1 VSRAAVSLRS
11 LLRTRPLLVVLLGL
25 PLLWVTVV
33 VSGLYLA
40 LGRLAIS
47 WAPGPDVWIL
57 GRDFSVFY
65 VGGSLARE
73 GSWSVLYDVAA
84 FAARFDEVT
93 GLDLPAGGPLFRY
106 PPPTAFAYVPLS
118 ATSLGVALV
127 LWTLAGVAAY
137 VASVRLLRLSPTA
150 GILVFASVPAYGAVA
165 LGQNTFFAF
174 LVLALA
180 GVAARRGAPIWLGVL
195 IGLLVLKPQ
204 LALGP
209 ALWWLSAPSR
219 HRRELMGALVSGGSS
234 VLATVL
240 ATPQGWATYLERLPT
255 LADPGPT
262 NRVWYFSGLDFFRMV
277 FGEGGAA
284 TLAWA
289 AVTLTVVAG
298 FVVVFR
304 RVADDPTTALAW
316 SIVAT
321 MLITPH
327 MVVYD
332 WLLLAVAGALLWDRV
347 PRWSLLTAAVLLHV
361 VALYGPDIASWQA
374 ERFTTILH
382 PAYPLLLALAT
393 PVLIRTARRPG
404 DHPRPSRSST

>member
-1 VSRAAVSLRS
+1 MSRAAVRLRS
-11 LLRTRPLLVVLLGL
+11 LLRTRPLPVVLLGL

-65 VGGSLARE
+65 VGGALARE
-73 GSWSVLYDVAA
+73 RAWSVLYDVAA
-84 FAARFDEVT
+84 FAARFDQVT
-93 GLDLPAGGPLFRY
+93 RLDLPAGGPIFRY
-106 PPPTAFAYVPLS
+106 PPPTAFAYAPLS
-118 ATSLGVALV
+118 AASLGIALA
-127 LWTLAGVAAY
+127 LWTLAGIAAY
-137 VASVRLLRLSPTA
+137 VVGVRLLRLSPTV
-150 GILVFASVPAYGAVA
+150 GILLFASVPAYVTVA

-174 LVLALA
+174 LVFASA
-180 GVAARRGAPIWLGVL
+180 AAAARRGARIWLGVL

-219 HRRELMGALVSGGSS
+219 YRRELAGAVLSVGGA
-234 VLATVL
+234 VLTTVL
-240 ATPQGWATYLERLPT
+240 VTPEGWATYLERLPT

-284 TLAWA
+284 PPVWV
-289 AVTLTVVAG
+289 AVTLVVAVG
-298 FVVVFR
+298 FVVAFR
-304 RVADDPTTALAW
+304 RLTDDPATALALA
-316 SIVAT
+316 IVAT

-327 MVVYD
+327 VVVYD
-332 WLLLAVAGALLWDRV
+332 WLLLAVAGSLLWDRA
-347 PRWSLLTAAVLLHV
+347 PRRSLLTAAALLHV
-361 VALYGPDIASWQA
+361 VALYGPEIASWQA
-374 ERFTTILH
+374 DRFTTILH

-393 PVLIRTARRPG
+393 PVLIRAAWGSDTQPT
-404 DHPRPSRSST
+404 PP